1 LKTGMGQYGD
11 AASAMDVSAII
22 RL

>member
-1 LKTGMGQYGD
+1 MGQYGD